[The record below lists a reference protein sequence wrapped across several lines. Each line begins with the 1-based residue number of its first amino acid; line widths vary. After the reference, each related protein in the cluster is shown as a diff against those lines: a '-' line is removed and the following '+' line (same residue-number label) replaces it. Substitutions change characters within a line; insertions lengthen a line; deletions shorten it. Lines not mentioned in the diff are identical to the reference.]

1 MTETGPLTIAVLV
14 KQVPDMNATRIDRA
28 TGKVVLGAQLRV
40 SSYDEY
46 AIETALRLTEES
58 GGEVVIITAG
68 PASARDAVTRG
79 LTMGANRGIHLEIPD
94 VNATDTLGLAQL
106 LGEAARPLGCDL
118 VLAGQTADDFEAG
131 QVGAQVAALL
141 DLPLISNVVAV
152 EREGAALVVRRDM
165 EDGYQTVRVSL
176 PAMLLS
182 STGLPVPRVPSLKG
196 IMAARKKPIESV
208 PASVSAEGRL
218 IWEEPTVP
226 AKTTAGRLV
235 QDLPAGD
242 AARELVSWL
251 REQKLI

>member
-14 KQVPDMNATRIDRA
+14 KQVPDMNATRVDRA

-46 AIETALRLTEES
+46 AIEAALGLTEQF
-58 GGEVVIITAG
+58 GGEVTIVTAG

-79 LTMGANRGIHLEIPD
+79 LTMGADRGIHLEIAD
-94 VNATDTLGLAQL
+94 VNATDTLGLAHL
-106 LGEAARPLGCDL
+106 LADAVRPLGCDL

-152 EREGAALVVRRDM
+152 ERDGAALVVRRDM

-176 PAMLLS
+176 PALLLS

-196 IMAARKKPIESV
+196 IMAARKKSIDNV
-208 PASVSAEGRL
+208 PASVLADRRL
-218 IWEEPTVP
+218 SWDEPTVP
-226 AKTTAGRLV
+226 TRTSAGRLV
-235 QDLPAGD
+235 QDLPAGE
-242 AARELVSWL
+242 AAQELVSWL